1 MQSMKCFIYDLI
13 LISQLEVWMN
23 IEFWNIPLFKLH
35 YLFDYLSNKSKYSLH
50 KKNSFCLSCS
60 NSLKVCVVLW
70 HLSSRFV
77 YMGIERVADKSIWES
92 RLYSIK
98 LLLEWSGN
106 PNLIWWN
113 IDHKLISQVSWNKK
127 KQELFIIF
135 KCTWQEK

>member
-1 MQSMKCFIYDLI
+1 MFHIWFDINKPTRSM
-13 LISQLEVWMN
+13 WMN

-92 RLYSIK
+92 SLYVIK
-98 LLLEWSGN
+98 LLLQWGGN
-106 PNLIWWN
+106 PNLMWWN
-113 IDHKLISQVSWNKK
+113 IDHQLISQVSWNKK
-127 KQELFIIF
+127 NKNYSSFSNVRGRKNSL
-135 KCTWQEK
+135 